1 MHEYLSNV
9 ETVEHPQASRC
20 TSVTKCESYN
30 DKNNTS
36 PCTAAPPARTPHQPY
51 SWCLMFHGKIGRRG
65 TVLEKTPSAELCA
78 VEELHVIE
86 QT

>member
-1 MHEYLSNV
+1 MCVLVRNSKAMMTELSI
-9 ETVEHPQASRC
+9 H
-20 TSVTKCESYN
+20 N
-30 DKNNTS
+30 DLEALELQDVNHNNNS

-51 SWCLMFHGKIGRRG
+51 SWCLMFHGQIGRRG

-78 VEELHVIE
+78 VEELHGIE